1 MADWYS
7 FVNPLWAF
15 KIRNH
20 YAAAAASKSLQ
31 SCLTLCN
38 PIDGSPPGSPVPG
51 ILQARTLEWVSISF
65 IKLEP
70 RLKSQCSWV
79 KFRIIL
85 SALKTPK
92 GQGPKQLQIPIFIP
106 DVLLTCRASQ
116 VVLVVKNLPANAG
129 DSRNVGPISVLR
141 GDPGVGNGNP
151 LQYSCLENFRHRRDW
166 RTTVHGA
173 KENRTRLSD

>member
-1 MADWYS
+1 MKMMDNRTEFPRPHTS
-7 FVNPLWAF
+7 EEKTVT
-15 KIRNH
+15 
-20 YAAAAASKSLQ
+20 
-31 SCLTLCN
+31 TL
-38 PIDGSPPGSPVPG
+38 GSSATKN
-51 ILQARTLEWVSISF
+51 ARIPA
-65 IKLEP
+65 KDN
-70 RLKSQCSWV
+70 
-79 KFRIIL
+79 FRGCRHCDFTG
-85 SALKTPK
+85 ALKK
-92 GQGPKQLQIPIFIP
+92 SG
-106 DVLLTCRASQ
+106 ASQ